1 MKKVFLTLFVLIV
14 SVVMFGCSSDTS
26 GDGDNVIKV
35 GFVDP
40 LTGPGAV
47 FGVPQ
52 RDAVE
57 MAVEEINEGEGVVI
71 DGEKYTFEIIE
82 EDNEANPNE
91 AINAVN
97 KLRDRDG
104 VEFILGGSSSPP
116 TMAIAETF
124 PHENAVFL
132 VGYAAQKE
140 ITTQGNENTF
150 RTRPPSE
157 YLGGATGQFVYDNG
171 DRKVAYVGQSDA
183 TYIGFF
189 DVFKEVFLE
198 AGGEVVAEEMFS
210 LGDQDMRTQITTAI
224 NRDPD
229 ALIVPGYVEQ
239 AAFVYRQAREL
250 GFEGNIYGFTGG
262 TEEQYLE
269 IVPPEMMEGVYDV
282 RPEEIPE
289 ENRKET
295 NIAFFENFT
304 EKYGDSSGSVGLY
317 AYDQVYV
324 LKNAIEEAQSTDP
337 EVIMDTIR
345 NMSVPEEVTL
355 NYYEVDGKMFDPNGQ
370 AYTPNIA
377 LIWEGEKWEFAEQLP
392 SDPEG
397 FSQLMSEETKENL
410 N

>member
-1 MKKVFLTLFVLIV
+1 MRKVLLTLGLLII
-14 SVVMFGCSSDTS
+14 SVVMFGCSSGDS
-26 GDGDNVIKV
+26 SDGDNTIKV

-57 MAVEEINEGEGVVI
+57 MAIEEINEGNGVVI
-71 DGEKYTFEIIE
+71 DGEKYTFELIE

-104 VEFILGGSSSPP
+104 VDFILGGASSPP

-132 VGYAAQKE
+132 FGYAAQKE
-140 ITTQGNENTF
+140 ITTQGNKNTF
-150 RTRPPSE
+150 KTRAPSE
-157 YLGGATGQFVYDNG
+157 YIGGATGQFVYDNG
-171 DRKVAYVGQSDA
+171 DTKVAYVGQSDA

-189 DVFKEVFLE
+189 EVFKEVYLE

-210 LGDQDMRTQITTAI
+210 LGDQDMRTQLTTAI

-269 IVPPEMMEGVYDV
+269 IVPAEMMEGIYDV
-282 RPEEIPE
+282 RPEEIPV

-295 NIAFFENFT
+295 NIAFFENFS

-324 LKNAIEEAQSTDP
+324 LKNAIEEAQSLDP
-337 EVIMDTIR
+337 EVIMETIR

-355 NYYEVDGKMFDPNGQ
+355 NYYEIDGKMFDPNGQ
-370 AYTPNIA
+370 AYTPNVA
-377 LIWEGEKWEFAEQLP
+377 LKWVGEKWETAEQLP

-397 FSQLMSEETKENL
+397 FSQLMSEETAENL